1 MALKEAIIELLESTE
16 RIGMNNLIG
25 HMDLNGL
32 FEDRSSGASNLC
44 EEGGLA
50 KHSMNVYE
58 IAKDIND
65 AIGTGI
71 SDQSIIICSI
81 LHDLGKMGD
90 YGKQNYVPNMVRSK
104 TKNKETGEYDMVQSS
119 AKPYETN
126 KDLLYIDH
134 EIRSVAIAERFIDLT
149 EEEEFAIL
157 YHNGMYGQLKYSY
170 SGKETPLSMIIHF
183 ADMWASRV
191 IEAEQEES

>member
-25 HMDLNGL
+25 HMELNGF
-32 FEDRSSGASNLC
+32 FEAPSSGAYHLC

-134 EIRSVAIAERFIDLT
+134 EIRSVAIAERFIELT

>member
-25 HMDLNGL
+25 HMELNGF
-32 FEDRSSGASNLC
+32 FEAPSSGAYHLC

-65 AIGTGI
+65 AIGTNI

-90 YGKQNYVPNMVRSK
+90 HGKPNYVPYILKSGKQSDATPYK
-104 TKNKETGEYDMVQSS
+104 TNPDL
-119 AKPYETN
+119 PYV
-126 KDLLYIDH
+126 DH
-134 EIRSVAIAERFIDLT
+134 EIRSVTIARMYISLT
-149 EEEEFAIL
+149 AEEEQAIL
-157 YHNGMYGQLKYSY
+157 WHNGLYGIFKYEI
-170 SGKETPLSMIIHF
+170 SGKETPLYLLLHM

-191 IEAEQEES
+191 IEKEDNTDETV

>member
-1 MALKEAIIELLESTE
+1 MALKEEIIELLESTE

-25 HMDLNGL
+25 HMELNGF
-32 FEDRSSGASNLC
+32 FEAPSSGAYHLC

-58 IAKDIND
+58 VAKKVKD
-65 AIGTGI
+65 AIGADV

-90 YGKQNYVPNMVRSK
+90 HGKQNYVPNMVRAK

-170 SGKETPLSMIIHF
+170 SGKETPLSMIVHF
-183 ADMWASRV
+183 ADMWASRAM
-191 IEAEQEES
+191 EAEQEES

>member
-1 MALKEAIIELLESTE
+1 MELKEEIVKLLESTE
-16 RIGMNNLIG
+16 RMGINNLIG
-25 HMDLNGL
+25 YMELNGF
-32 FEDRSSGASNLC
+32 FEAPSSGAYHLC

-58 IAKDIND
+58 AARKVKD
-65 AIGTGI
+65 AIGADV
-71 SDQSIIICSI
+71 SDQSIIICAL

-90 YGKQNYVPNMVRSK
+90 HGKQNYVPNMVRSK

-119 AKPYETN
+119 SKPYETN
-126 KDLLYIDH
+126 KDLLYIEH
-134 EIRSVAIAERFIDLT
+134 EIRSIAIAERFIDLT

-157 YHNGMYGQLKYSY
+157 YHNGMYGQLKYNY

-191 IEAEQEES
+191 VEAEQEES